1 MTQLQ
6 WHKQIY
12 ISFFSVR
19 PRSSVTWTL
28 PTHSDDEGIF
38 SIFSLLI
45 RVLIFASYLGVS

>member
-1 MTQLQ
+1 MAQLQ

-19 PRSSVTWTL
+19 SRSSVAWTL
-28 PTHSDDEGIF
+28 PTHSDEGIF